1 MKRATITIP
10 DDLEHELENFLARQE
25 TPPSLTN
32 LMQTALRSYLV
43 QKKWN
48 ERGYRA
54 PEAQL
59 EMPTAKTGSGKNN
72 ISKDHDHYLS
82 NS

>member
-1 MKRATITIP
+1 
-10 DDLEHELENFLARQE
+10 
-25 TPPSLTN
+25 
-32 LMQTALRSYLV
+32 MQTALRSYLV

-72 ISKDHDHYLS
+72 ISKDHDQYLS
-82 NS
+82 KS

>member
-32 LMQTALRSYLV
+32 IMQTALRSYLV
-43 QKKWN
+43 QKKM
-48 ERGYRA
+48 E
-54 PEAQL
+54 
-59 EMPTAKTGSGKNN
+59 
-72 ISKDHDHYLS
+72 
-82 NS
+82 